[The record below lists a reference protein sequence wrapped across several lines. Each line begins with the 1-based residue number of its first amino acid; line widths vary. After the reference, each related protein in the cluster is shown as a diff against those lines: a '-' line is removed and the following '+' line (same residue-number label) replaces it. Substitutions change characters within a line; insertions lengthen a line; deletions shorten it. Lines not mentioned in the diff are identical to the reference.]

1 MTARCSRTRV
11 TASSSSIPASS
22 PPIAKTNNRRGA
34 AIFGRP
40 ESCSVD
46 GGCSVRCGQSSQQR
60 VRNGDR
66 LGAAGGGEA
75 VLLSSGKFG
84 EGVDRDR
91 RLIALRDEMQPGDV
105 RPDPDGNDQGV
116 RVARTAAT

>member
-1 MTARCSRTRV
+1 MRS
-11 TASSSSIPASS
+11 
-22 PPIAKTNNRRGA
+22 
-34 AIFGRP
+34 
-40 ESCSVD
+40 
-46 GGCSVRCGQSSQQR
+46 SSQQR

-75 VLLSSGKFG
+75 VRLNSGEFG